1 MAKAK
6 RRPWVPEALEAGIA
20 ERVGRYAAL
29 SADALEAELVA
40 TLTRHEQFH
49 DREVVNLYAGTNLV
63 NPRAAAFLAR
73 SVGSRPSL
81 GWPGD
86 KYETGLVHAQEIE
99 IMAQALICE
108 IFRCAF
114 CEFRVASGSLANLYA
129 FMATCRPGDRIM
141 AFPEKAAGHVT
152 HHAQGAAGLY
162 GLEVHEVPIDDA
174 AFTVDLDRLRHE
186 VRRLRP
192 KLIVVAGSLNL
203 VPHPVRAVRAIAE
216 EVGASVMYDAAH
228 MSGLLAAGVFQDP
241 LAEGAHIVTMSTYKS
256 LGGPPGGLVLTN
268 DPELAQKLDR
278 IAFPGLTANFDLAR
292 SAALVVALL
301 DIKEHGTAYA
311 RAMIENARALGT
323 ALARESIPVVAPAE
337 AFPTRSHHLAID
349 ARPFGGGT
357 RASRAIEP
365 ANILVSGI
373 GLPLPPVPGDFN
385 GIRIGT
391 QEVTRLGMGLDAMGD
406 IARLLAD
413 ALLTRRPLEAVRAD
427 VIDLRRAFRTL
438 HFVREAAA

>member
-1 MAKAK
+1 MQAK
-6 RRPWVPEALEAGIA
+6 RRPWVPERLESAIL
-20 ERVGRYAAL
+20 ERIGRYAAL
-29 SADALEAELVA
+29 SADALEAALVG
-40 TLTRHEQFH
+40 TLARHEQLH
-49 DREVVNLYAGTNLV
+49 DREVLNLYAGTNLL
-63 NPRAAAFLAR
+63 NPRAAAFLSR

-99 IMAQALICE
+99 IVAQALICE

-174 AFTVDLDRLRHE
+174 AFTVDLDRLRQE
-186 VRRLRP
+186 ARRICP

-203 VPHPVRAVRAIAE
+203 VPHPVQEVRAIADE
-216 EVGASVMYDAAH
+216 IGAFVMYDAAH
-228 MSGLLAAGVFQDP
+228 MSGLLAGGTFQDP
-241 LAEGAHIVTMSTYKS
+241 LAEGAHLVTMSTYKS

-268 DPELAQKLDR
+268 DAALAERLDR
-278 IAFPGLTANFDLAR
+278 IAYPGLTANFDLAR
-292 SAALVVALL
+292 TAALVVALL
-301 DIKEHGTAYA
+301 DTKEHGAAYA
-311 RAMIENARALGT
+311 RAMIENARALGE
-323 ALARESIPVVAPAE
+323 ALDREEVPIVAPAG

-365 ANILVSGI
+365 ANILTSGI
-373 GLPLPPVPGDFN
+373 GLPLPAVPGDFN

-391 QEVTRLGMGLDAMGD
+391 QEVTRLGMGAEEMRTT
-406 IARLLAD
+406 ARLLAD
-413 ALLTRRPLEAVRAD
+413 ALSARRPLEAVRAE
-427 VIDLRRAFRTL
+427 VIALRRAFQKL
-438 HFVREAAA
+438 HFVRETAA